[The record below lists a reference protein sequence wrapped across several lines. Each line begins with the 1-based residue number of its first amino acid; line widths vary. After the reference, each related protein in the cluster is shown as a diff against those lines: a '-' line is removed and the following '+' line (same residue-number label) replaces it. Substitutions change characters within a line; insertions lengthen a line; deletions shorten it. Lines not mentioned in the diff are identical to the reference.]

1 MIGKKNILSYCFIL
15 FLLILISLFSYSQ
28 ENKDTT
34 FFKAD
39 FFEIE
44 NPIDI
49 TLTYNVTKLKRTKDD
64 ENYMPGT
71 LEFFTDDSIKLIKNI
86 RVRAR
91 GFARKKQCNLPPF
104 LINVND
110 TSINREFIA
119 GAKKI
124 KIVSDC
130 NSSKTYKEY
139 VLKEFLAYKIFN
151 LITDNS
157 FRVRLV
163 NLKLIDTGR
172 KNMEYTSLMF
182 MIEPEELLAQRLNSM
197 PIKINN
203 LNFHQIEASTT
214 DMMSFFQYMIGN
226 TDFAIIKRHN
236 VKLLLSND
244 FQDNTPYA
252 VPYDFDYAGIVN
264 TFYAVP
270 DELFGITDVTQRYY
284 RGMCRTDAE
293 FQELIDYYLTKEDE
307 IISLI
312 KSFEYLEEKPKKEVL
327 DYIEQ
332 FYLEL
337 KAPDFIERIRKSCKQ

>member
-1 MIGKKNILSYCFIL
+1 MISKENILSYCFIS
-15 FLLILISLFSYSQ
+15 FFLILISQFSYSQ
-28 ENKDTT
+28 EKKDTT
-34 FFKAD
+34 LFKAN
-39 FFEIE
+39 FFEVE
-44 NPIDI
+44 DPVDL
-49 TLTYNVTKLKRTKDD
+49 TLIFNVTKLKRTKDD

-71 LEFFTDDSIKLIKNI
+71 LEFFSEDSIKITKNI

-110 TSINREFIA
+110 TSISREFIA

-124 KIVSDC
+124 KVVSDC
-130 NSSKTYKEY
+130 NSSNTYREY

-151 LITDNS
+151 IITDNS

-172 KNMEYTSLMF
+172 KNRESNSLVF
-182 MIEPEELLAQRLNSM
+182 IIEPEELLAQRLNSM
-197 PIKINN
+197 AIKINN
-203 LNFHQIEASTT
+203 LNFHQIEGSTT

-226 TDFAIIKRHN
+226 TDFAIVKRHN

-244 FQDNTPYA
+244 FQEKMPFA
-252 VPYDFDYAGIVN
+252 VPYDFDYAGLVN

-270 DELFGITDVTQRYY
+270 DVLFGISDVTQRYY

-293 FQELIDYYLTKEDE
+293 FQDLIDYYLEKEDD
-307 IISLI
+307 IIGSI
-312 KSFEYLEEKPKKEVL
+312 NSFDYLEEKPKNEVL
-327 DYIEQ
+327 EYIEQ

-337 KAPDFIERIRKSCKQ
+337 KDPDFIKKIRKSCKQ